1 MLNTS
6 AATEARHS
14 RSGKDAMLYNA
25 DGVPFAQVS
34 SFQSKTSFNNTKY
47 QPLGQ
52 NRELETNNTIGVTI
66 TISEIVVLDGEL
78 FNNVVSAVNKGESPV
93 MTLDGVIEGRN
104 GSQERI
110 TYRECIF
117 SGDQD
122 LQNVSTGDTLS
133 RSYNLHCNGE
143 VEPRSSLTICIWS
156 TQVAKTGHPYFYNR
170 EENNTWQELQISKM
184 KNQEQLKLI

>member
-6 AATEARHS
+6 AATDARHS

-133 RSYNLHCNGE
+133 RSYNCLLYTSPS
-143 VEPRSSLTICIWS
+143 PRD
-156 TQVAKTGHPYFYNR
+156 A
-170 EENNTWQELQISKM
+170 
-184 KNQEQLKLI
+184 

>member
-1 MLNTS
+1 MISPFGLMYLRPGNLWTDFVVRRKS
-6 AATEARHS
+6 IRNILGHPVSDFEA
-14 RSGKDAMLYNA
+14 
-25 DGVPFAQVS
+25 
-34 SFQSKTSFNNTKY
+34 NNTKY

-66 TISEIVVLDGEL
+66 AISEIVVLDGEL

-143 VEPRSSLTICIWS
+143 VEPRSSLTI
-156 TQVAKTGHPYFYNR
+156 
-170 EENNTWQELQISKM
+170 
-184 KNQEQLKLI
+184 

>member
-6 AATEARHS
+6 AATDARHS

-78 FNNVVSAVNKGESPV
+78 FNNVVSAVNKGKPGY
-93 MTLDGVIEGRN
+93 DFRW
-104 GSQERI
+104 
-110 TYRECIF
+110 
-117 SGDQD
+117 
-122 LQNVSTGDTLS
+122 
-133 RSYNLHCNGE
+133 SY
-143 VEPRSSLTICIWS
+143 
-156 TQVAKTGHPYFYNR
+156 
-170 EENNTWQELQISKM
+170 
-184 KNQEQLKLI
+184 

>member
-6 AATEARHS
+6 AATDARHS

-34 SFQSKTSFNNTKY
+34 SFQSKTSFNNTK
-47 QPLGQ
+47 
-52 NRELETNNTIGVTI
+52 
-66 TISEIVVLDGEL
+66 L

-143 VEPRSSLTICIWS
+143 VEPRSSLTI
-156 TQVAKTGHPYFYNR
+156 
-170 EENNTWQELQISKM
+170 
-184 KNQEQLKLI
+184 

>member
-1 MLNTS
+1 MLNTR
-6 AATEARHS
+6 AATDARHS

-25 DGVPFAQVS
+25 DGDAFAQVS
-34 SFQSKTSFNNTKY
+34 SFQTKASFNNTKY

-78 FNNVVSAVNKGESPV
+78 FNDVVNAVQKGESPV

-104 GSQERI
+104 GSQERV

-122 LQNVSTGDTLS
+122 LQNASTGDTLS
-133 RSYNLHCNGE
+133 RSFSLHCNGA
-143 VEPRSSLTICIWS
+143 VEKRSSLTI
-156 TQVAKTGHPYFYNR
+156 
-170 EENNTWQELQISKM
+170 
-184 KNQEQLKLI
+184 